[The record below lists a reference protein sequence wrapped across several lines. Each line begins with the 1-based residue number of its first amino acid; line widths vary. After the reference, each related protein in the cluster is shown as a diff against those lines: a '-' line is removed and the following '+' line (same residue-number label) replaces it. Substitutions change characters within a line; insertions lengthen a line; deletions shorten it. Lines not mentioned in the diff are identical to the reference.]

1 MRAFILNKSK
11 IMNLGAGKV
20 IYVLIALLPLFLLMN
35 KFPYLSIAAFLL
47 LLVSSIIYFLKD
59 KIITGYHYRINIL
72 LLIIY
77 LYFILSYFLSDQT
90 LENLFS
96 YGFLRFDGSFFFCYL
111 PFFIFAVP
119 FLSYKKTLS
128 IYLWFLF
135 VIFIFFSVVGFFEYS
150 NNSHFLTVKIA
161 KVEVGLEYVALNSS
175 HNATGSVIAIASIFS
190 LAFFLES
197 NKKEKISYAGILT
210 LLLIALMITKSRGSL
225 IAFVVAIFFMIWI
238 NSRSFIKFIRN
249 FFILIALSAPFIFV
263 TGAYRRIAQ
272 IINFYDENILTR
284 FDLWDKAIYL
294 FKQSPIIGV
303 GFGRYNDMVWENYDM
318 IDLSGYPRIFALYKT
333 PGFVFNTSNA
343 HNSYLHFMA
352 ETGVIGLILIISFW
366 IFCFIIIF
374 KSYRSTK
381 DVFSKKIY
389 LSVIGSII
397 ALFILSLTEN
407 YMSAPGVMMCISTV
421 TSLAIGLNWEEKR
434 INKLL

>member
-11 IMNLGAGKV
+11 IMNLDARKV

-47 LLVSSIIYFLKD
+47 LLASSIIYFFKD

-77 LYFILSYFLSDQT
+77 LYFILSYFLSNQT
-90 LENLFS
+90 ISNLFS
-96 YGFLRFDGSFFFCYL
+96 YDFLRFDGSFFFCYL

-119 FLSYKKTLS
+119 FLNYRKALN

-135 VIFIFFSVVGFFEYS
+135 VIFIIFSVVGFFEYS

-161 KVEVGLEYVALNSS
+161 KVEVGLEYIALNNS
-175 HNATGSVIAIASIFS
+175 HNATGSVTAIAGIFS

-197 NKKEKISYAGILT
+197 GKKEKISYAGILI
-210 LLLIALMITKSRGSL
+210 LLLIALMMTKSRGSL
-225 IAFVVAIFFMIWI
+225 IAFVVAVFFIIWI
-238 NSRSFIKFIRN
+238 NSRSFTRFVRN
-249 FFILIALSAPFIFV
+249 FLILIAVSAPFIFI
-263 TGAYRRIAQ
+263 TGTYKRIAQ
-272 IINFYDENILTR
+272 IINIYDENISTR
-284 FDLWDKAIYL
+284 FNLWEKAIYL

-303 GFGRYNDMVWENYDM
+303 GFGRYNDTVWENYDM
-318 IDLSGYPRIFALYKT
+318 IHLSGYPGICALYKT
-333 PGFVFNTSNA
+333 PGYIFDTSNA
-343 HNSYLHFMA
+343 HNSYLHFLA

-366 IFCFIIIF
+366 VFCFIIIF
-374 KSYRSTK
+374 KSYKSTK
-381 DVFSKKIY
+381 DAFSRKIY

-407 YMSAPGVMMCISTV
+407 YMSAAGVMMCISTV
-421 TSLAIGLNWEEKR
+421 TSLALGLSWEEKR
-434 INKLL
+434 SKALL